1 MDPEVITKDKN
12 LFLSLLW
19 KLGFDFSS
27 NKILIKKKMC
37 NEKTLLIFLNK
48 KLIFLKIFFLK
59 ENFNSFRGKENLIF
73 LF

>member
-27 NKILIKKKMC
+27 NKILIFKKMC

-48 KLIFLKIFFLK
+48 KLIF
-59 ENFNSFRGKENLIF
+59 
-73 LF
+73 